1 MIKRT
6 LITALAAIIV
16 TGISCS
22 GKNPEY
28 SINFNP
34 FFASPDEVIAGID
47 RQSENYYNNYIL
59 AKAYSKKKEL
69 KTALLYYAN
78 SCFTSKYNFSLRL
91 FPQPVFAFLDSYSSK
106 SPYFNDS
113 VYEIASIFY
122 QYNEH
127 EYVVKFVSLIKDD
140 GSAVYR
146 DSVILKARS
155 LQKLNRNS
163 EAEKELLSLSEKYS
177 DNRSVAEIF
186 MKLGS
191 VYESAGKYNDAVS
204 AYITIIKAM
213 KEAWH
218 DDIAVKRIVYLVSSK
233 GVKLN
238 DAENRVAVAESLF
251 NTADYDGAESYIAD
265 QLKTGNSKAS
275 LLHLKILTRKKPGEA
290 VKFLKQY
297 ENKPEY
303 AEFAL
308 AHANELWEMGNKY
321 SAVQIYTK
329 IADTADKD
337 IAERVLT
344 RVSFYYEERSNPEMI
359 RYMEMY
365 RKLFPESSQ
374 SARFTWLMGRLY
386 LKSGNYSNASA
397 YFVQSIK
404 KYPESPYTGNSRY
417 WLFRLEHIKKE
428 ATEAEK
434 IKLLQDLV
442 QFNPESTHTLALV
455 SEYSQRSD
463 SAQITAL
470 YQKAKKSGD
479 DRLMLLYHTMLF
491 MKDGYS
497 KGWSSRVSDLDS
509 SITDRY
515 KSFNRFFAGGSYKS
529 GYGKNLNSL
538 EKYFAAGDMESVN
551 RELNILPD
559 NDQKVDLD
567 TALALSRFSV
577 KYGHFNYST
586 FYAFRLLDTMDIQEN
601 LPLMSE
607 DFAKSLYPY
616 AFRECVIRE
625 SRTYRVQPEVV
636 LALIKAES
644 NFNVSAVSPV
654 GAAGLMQLMPLTA
667 RGIAKEIGTK
677 DYDLKNPC
685 TSVKFGANYIAW
697 LDRYYKGRIELMVAG
712 YNAGVGNVDIWL
724 KKFRDKDLDY
734 FSEFTPY
741 PETRDYIFRT
751 KKYMIQYRSVYRGE

>member
-6 LITALAAIIV
+6 FITALAAIIV

-34 FFASPDEVIAGID
+34 FFTSPDEVISQTD

-69 KTALLYYAN
+69 KPALLYYAN

-91 FPQPVFAFLDSYSSK
+91 FPQPVYAFLDSYSAK

-113 VYEIASIFY
+113 VYGIASIFY

-127 EYVVKFVSLIKDD
+127 EYVVKFISLIKDD

-146 DSVILKARS
+146 DAVILKARS
-155 LQKLNRNS
+155 MQKLNRS
-163 EAEKELLSLSEKYS
+163 SDAEKELLALSGKYS
-177 DNRSVAEIF
+177 DDRSVAEIF

-191 VYESAGKYNDAVS
+191 VYESAGKYSDALS

-218 DDIAVKRIVYLVSSK
+218 DDIAVKRILYLVSSK
-233 GVKLN
+233 GVKIN
-238 DAENRVAVAESLF
+238 DSENRIAVAESLF
-251 NTADYDGAESYIAD
+251 DTGNYEGAESYISD
-265 QLKTGNSKAS
+265 QVKSGNRDAS
-275 LLHLKILTRKKPGEA
+275 ILHLRILTRKKPGEA
-290 VKFLKQY
+290 VKFMKQY
-297 ENKPEY
+297 EKKPEY

-308 AHANELWEMGNKY
+308 ANANELWEMGNKY
-321 SAVQIYTK
+321 AAVQIYAK
-329 IADTADKD
+329 ISDTADKD

-344 RVSFYYEERSNPEMI
+344 RLSFYYEERSNPEMI

-365 RKLFPESSQ
+365 RKNFPESSQ
-374 SARFTWLMGRLY
+374 SARFTWLMGRLL
-386 LKSGNYSNASA
+386 LKSGNYTGASA
-397 YFVQSIK
+397 YFAQSIK

-417 WLFRLEHIKKE
+417 WLFRLDHMKKE

-455 SEYSQRSD
+455 SEYSGKAD
-463 SAQITAL
+463 IAQITSL

-491 MKDGYS
+491 MKEGYS

-529 GYGKNLNSL
+529 GYGKNLNAL
-538 EKYFAAGDMESVN
+538 EKYFAAGDMDSIN

-559 NDQKVDLD
+559 NDKKVDLD
-567 TALALSRFSV
+567 TALALARFSA

-586 FYAFRLLDTMDIQEN
+586 FYAFRLLDGMDIQEN

-607 DFAKSLYPY
+607 EFAKSLYPF
-616 AFRECVIRE
+616 AFRECVLRE
-625 SRTYRVQPEVV
+625 CNRYNVEPEVV
-636 LALIKAES
+636 LAMMKAES
-644 NFNVSAVSPV
+644 NFNAIAVSPA
-654 GAAGLMQLMPLTA
+654 GAIGLMQFMPTTA
-667 RGIAKEIGTK
+667 RGVAKEIGITE
-677 DYDLKNPC
+677 YDLKDPC
-685 TSVKFGANYIAW
+685 TSVKFSANYIAW

-724 KKFRDKDLDY
+724 KRFNGKDLDY
-734 FSEFTPY
+734 ISEFTPY
-741 PETRDYIFRT
+741 PVTRDYIFHT